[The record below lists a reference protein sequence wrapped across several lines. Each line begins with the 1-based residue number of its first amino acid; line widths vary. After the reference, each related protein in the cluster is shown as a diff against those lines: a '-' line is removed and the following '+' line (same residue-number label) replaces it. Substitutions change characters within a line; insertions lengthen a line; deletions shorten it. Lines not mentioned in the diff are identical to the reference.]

1 MGLFWIQGGELSE
14 YEFPDASDAEGE
26 VESLTTAFE
35 RLKSNYGPA
44 DDEDARPVMEA
55 SQIMTPTV
63 VTVTESCPLERALSL
78 MTEHK
83 IRHLPVVSE
92 PGPRVVGIISDR
104 DALLMAADLE
114 EQEMEGVT
122 VGEAMTTELLT
133 AAPYTEIPFL
143 AKTMV
148 EYKISCLPVLD
159 QDELLVGIVT
169 TVDVLRSIACHAPL
183 NLWV

>member
-1 MGLFWIQGGELSE
+1 MGLFWIQGGELCD
-14 YEFPDASDAEGE
+14 YEFPDAPNAEGE

-35 RLKSNYGPA
+35 RLKSNYSA
-44 DDEDARPVMEA
+44 DDDDARPVMEA

-63 VTVTESCPLERALSL
+63 VTVTESCPLERALTL
-78 MTEHK
+78 MSEHK